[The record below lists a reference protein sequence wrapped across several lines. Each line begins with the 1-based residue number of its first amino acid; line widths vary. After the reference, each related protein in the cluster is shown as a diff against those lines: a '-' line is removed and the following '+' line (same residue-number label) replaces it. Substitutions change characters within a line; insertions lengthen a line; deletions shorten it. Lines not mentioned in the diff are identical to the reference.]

1 MFSGAAVYIRLP
13 VIAHACS
20 VCLTGA
26 NDPTADAFNA
36 SVLFLM
42 ATPYAVVGSI
52 GGGIFYA
59 YRRKIAKPEPEH
71 IEQPVGAI
79 GIESGGSWKMSEAV
93 VVHGGVEPAK
103 LR

>member
-1 MFSGAAVYIRLP
+1 MKIKNYLSAFSGAAFLFGSQA
-13 VIAHACS
+13 IAHACS

-52 GGGIFYA
+52 GGGLFYA
-59 YRRKIAKPEPEH
+59 YRRKLVKPEPEP
-71 IEQPVGAI
+71 IEQPVMQLGLNQEEV
-79 GIESGGSWKMSEAV
+79 G
-93 VVHGGVEPAK
+93 
-103 LR
+103 R

>member
-1 MFSGAAVYIRLP
+1 MKIKNCLSVFSGAAFLFGSQ

-52 GGGIFYA
+52 GGGLFYA
-59 YRRKIAKPEPEH
+59 YRSKLAKPEPEQ
-71 IEQPVGAI
+71 IEQSIVPLELNQEEVG
-79 GIESGGSWKMSEAV
+79 
-93 VVHGGVEPAK
+93 
-103 LR
+103 R

>member
-1 MFSGAAVYIRLP
+1 MKIKNCLSVISGAAFLFGSQA
-13 VIAHACS
+13 IAQACS

-52 GGGIFYA
+52 GGGLVYA
-59 YRRKIAKPEPEH
+59 YRRKLAKPEPEQ
-71 IEQPVGAI
+71 IEQTIVPLELNQEEVG
-79 GIESGGSWKMSEAV
+79 
-93 VVHGGVEPAK
+93 
-103 LR
+103 R

>member
-1 MFSGAAVYIRLP
+1 MNTNNYVSLFSGAAFIFGSR

-71 IEQPVGAI
+71 IEQPAVPLGLNQEEVG
-79 GIESGGSWKMSEAV
+79 
-93 VVHGGVEPAK
+93 
-103 LR
+103 R

>member
-1 MFSGAAVYIRLP
+1 MKVKNFLSLFSGAAFMFGSH

-52 GGGIFYA
+52 GGGLFYA
-59 YRRKIAKPEPEH
+59 YRRKLAKPEPEQ
-71 IEQPVGAI
+71 IEQPV
-79 GIESGGSWKMSEAV
+79 V
-93 VVHGGVEPAK
+93 Q
-103 LR
+103 LRLNQEEVGR

>member
-1 MFSGAAVYIRLP
+1 MKNKNYLCLLSGAGLLLGSQ
-13 VIAHACS
+13 VIAHACA

-52 GGGIFYA
+52 GGGIYYA
-59 YRRKIAKPEPEH
+59 YRRKIARPDLEKLEPPAVPSGLNQKE
-71 IEQPVGAI
+71 VG
-79 GIESGGSWKMSEAV
+79 
-93 VVHGGVEPAK
+93 
-103 LR
+103 R

>member
-1 MFSGAAVYIRLP
+1 MKIKNYLSLFSGAAFLFGSQ
-13 VIAHACS
+13 VIANACS

-52 GGGIFYA
+52 GGGLFYA
-59 YRRKIAKPEPEH
+59 YRRKIAKPVTEQ
-71 IEQPVGAI
+71 IEQPVVHL
-79 GIESGGSWKMSEAV
+79 ELNQEEA
-93 VVHGGVEPAK
+93 G
-103 LR
+103 R

>member
-1 MFSGAAVYIRLP
+1 MKTKHYLSLLTGSAFILGTRL
-13 VIAHACS
+13 IAQACS

-52 GGGIFYA
+52 GSGLFYA
-59 YRRKIAKPEPEH
+59 YRRKIARQAAAQSG
-71 IEQPVGAI
+71 QPVA
-79 GIESGGSWKMSEAV
+79 EAGLNQEEV
-93 VVHGGVEPAK
+93 G
-103 LR
+103 R

>member
-1 MFSGAAVYIRLP
+1 MITKYYLSAMISVVLFLGAPLAAY
-13 VIAHACS
+13 ACS

-52 GGGIFYA
+52 GSGLYYA
-59 YRRKIAKPEPEH
+59 YRRKLAKQST
-71 IEQPVGAI
+71 EQNDQALAQPGLDQEEV
-79 GIESGGSWKMSEAV
+79 
-93 VVHGGVEPAK
+93 
-103 LR
+103 

>member
-1 MFSGAAVYIRLP
+1 MKIKNCLGLFSGAAVLFASQ

-52 GGGIFYA
+52 GGGLFYA
-59 YRRKIAKPEPEH
+59 YRRKIAKPEPEP
-71 IEQPVGAI
+71 IEQPV
-79 GIESGGSWKMSEAV
+79 V
-93 VVHGGVEPAK
+93 Q
-103 LR
+103 LRLNQEEVGR

>member
-1 MFSGAAVYIRLP
+1 MKIKNYLSVFSGALFLFGSQ
-13 VIAHACS
+13 VITHACS

-52 GGGIFYA
+52 GGGLFYA
-59 YRRKIAKPEPEH
+59 YRRKLAKPEPEQ
-71 IEQPVGAI
+71 IEQPILQLELNQEEVG
-79 GIESGGSWKMSEAV
+79 
-93 VVHGGVEPAK
+93 
-103 LR
+103 R

>member
-1 MFSGAAVYIRLP
+1 MKVKNFLSLFSGAAFMIGSQ

-52 GGGIFYA
+52 GGALFYA
-59 YRRKIAKPEPEH
+59 YRRKIAKTEPER
-71 IEQPVGAI
+71 IEQPVGQLRLNQ
-79 GIESGGSWKMSEAV
+79 EEV
-93 VVHGGVEPAK
+93 V
-103 LR
+103 R

>member
-1 MFSGAAVYIRLP
+1 MKIKNYLSLFSGAAFLFGSQ
-13 VIAHACS
+13 VIVQACS

-52 GGGIFYA
+52 GGGLFYA
-59 YRRKIAKPEPEH
+59 YRRKIAKPEPEQ
-71 IEQPVGAI
+71 IEQPVVQLGLNQEEVA
-79 GIESGGSWKMSEAV
+79 
-93 VVHGGVEPAK
+93 
-103 LR
+103 R

>member
-1 MFSGAAVYIRLP
+1 MFGSQ

-52 GGGIFYA
+52 GGGLFYA
-59 YRRKIAKPEPEH
+59 YRRKLAKPEPEH
-71 IEQPVGAI
+71 DRTASRAI
-79 GIESGGSWKMSEAV
+79 AIESGGS
-93 VVHGGVEPAK
+93 G
-103 LR
+103 R